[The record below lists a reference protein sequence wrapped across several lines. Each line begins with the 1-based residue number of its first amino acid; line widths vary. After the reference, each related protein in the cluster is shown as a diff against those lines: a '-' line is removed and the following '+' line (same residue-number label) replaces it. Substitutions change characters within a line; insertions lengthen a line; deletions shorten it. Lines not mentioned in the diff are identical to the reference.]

1 MPGTPA
7 RRIEDA
13 TPQQTA
19 VEWKVGALC
28 LAGAALFAGMFGLP
42 RTFDINA
49 AGFNPLTAVPLVL
62 AGYGAVQLGRWAL
75 SRRSGYRFGA
85 SAFDMHQHTVR
96 VGQQLAGRIV
106 TTRDLAAA
114 DGFRLCLRCHEH
126 RRLADPAGQ
135 GYRDDDRLLWESA
148 HMVTT
153 PRSHTEGIP
162 VAFDIP
168 RDAAAGASGHPLRW
182 TLEVEA
188 SVDGVRF
195 AARFDVPVTR
205 PRDDDGSG
213 DEDPMS

>member
-1 MPGTPA
+1 MPGSAA

-13 TPQQTA
+13 TPQQAA

-28 LAGAALFAGMFGLP
+28 LAGAAVAVAMFGLP
-42 RTFDINA
+42 RTLDFNA

-62 AGYGAVQLGRWAL
+62 AGYGTMQLGRWVM
-75 SRRSGYRFGA
+75 SRRGGRRFGA

-96 VGQQLAGRIV
+96 AGQQLVGRIV
-106 TTRDLAAA
+106 TTRDLMAA
-114 DGFRLCLRCHEH
+114 DGFRLCLRCLEH
-126 RRLADPAGQ
+126 RRIADPAGQ

-153 PRSHTEGIP
+153 PRSHAEGIP
-162 VAFDIP
+162 VAFDIS
-168 RDAAAGASGHPLRW
+168 RDAAAHASGHPLRW

-188 SVDGVRF
+188 SVDGARY
-195 AARFDVPVTR
+195 AALFDVPITR

>member
-1 MPGTPA
+1 MPGSAA

-13 TPQQTA
+13 TPQQAA

-28 LAGAALFAGMFGLP
+28 LAGAVVAVGVFGLP
-42 RTFDINA
+42 RTLDFNA

-62 AGYGAVQLGRWAL
+62 AGYGTMQLGRWAL
-75 SRRSGYRFGA
+75 SHHGGRRFGA

-96 VGQQLAGRIV
+96 AGQQLAGRIV
-106 TTRDLAAA
+106 TARDLVAA

-126 RRLADPAGQ
+126 RRVADPAGQ

-148 HMVTT
+148 HIVTA
-153 PRSHTEGIP
+153 PRSHTDGIP
-162 VAFDIP
+162 VAFAIP
-168 RDAAAGASGHPLRW
+168 IDAAASASGHPLRW

-188 SVDGVRF
+188 SVEGARY

-213 DEDPMS
+213 DEDPMA